1 MCNSVEEYATQRA
14 IDAVIKACVDFG
26 RTMEETIKYITSKF
40 DNATAEYI
48 ATRYSQLSK
57 KHDD

>member
-14 IDAVIKACVDFG
+14 IDTVIKACVDFG

-40 DNATAEYI
+40 DNATADYI
-48 ATRYSQLSK
+48 TSK
-57 KHDD
+57 YILLNKECDK